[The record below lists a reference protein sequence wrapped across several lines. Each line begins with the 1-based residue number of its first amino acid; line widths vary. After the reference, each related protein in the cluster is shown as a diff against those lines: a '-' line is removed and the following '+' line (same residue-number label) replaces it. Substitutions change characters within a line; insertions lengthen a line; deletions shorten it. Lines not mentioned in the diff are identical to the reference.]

1 MKRALDILVSTAGLI
16 VVAPILA
23 AAALAVW
30 AQDGRSPLYFSRRM
44 GQGRRF
50 FRMVKLRSMIVGAD
64 ATGVDST
71 SANDAR
77 VTAVGRFIRRVKL
90 DEVPQLWNVLKGEM
104 SLVGPRPQVEREI
117 ALYTSVEQGLLD
129 AKPGVTDFASIVFSD
144 LAEILGPEDDAD
156 IAYNQLVRPGKSRL
170 GLFYVAHQSAVVDI
184 SLIVLTLVAIVSRRE
199 ALAGVQ
205 ALLRRLGADPALVEL
220 AGRTRPLVPQPPP
233 GSQVIVTSRKEPAC

>member
-1 MKRALDILVSTAGLI
+1 MMKRALDIVVSAAGL
-16 VVAPILA
+16 VVASPILA

-30 AQDGRSPLYFSRRM
+30 AQDGRSPFYFSRRM

-50 FRMVKLRSMIVGAD
+50 FRMVKLRSMVVGAD

-77 VTAVGRFIRRVKL
+77 VTAVGRVIRQVKL

-117 ALYTSVEQGLLD
+117 AIYTEVEQGLLD

-144 LAEILGPEDDAD
+144 LAEILRHEADAD

-170 GLFYVAHQSAVVDI
+170 GLFYVAHQSVAVDI
-184 SLIVLTLVAIVSRRE
+184 SLIVLTLVAIVSRRQ

-205 ALLRRLGADPALVEL
+205 ALLRRLGADPALVAL
-220 AGRTRPLVPQPPP
+220 AGRAHPLVPEPPP
-233 GSQVIVTSRKEPAC
+233 GSRTIVTSRREPA